1 MHIHLHKFR
10 GEVTNHVSMDSTD
23 ISFSSVLHMIS
34 RPVIRFEL
42 QIIEKKSDLAFE
54 DLDAKLFIKDALFQ
68 FAICD
73 LSNERQCFMANREK
87 WEKSNVGFN
96 VY

>member
-1 MHIHLHKFR
+1 
-10 GEVTNHVSMDSTD
+10 MDSTD

-54 DLDAKLFIKDALFQ
+54 DLDVKLFIKDGLFQ
-68 FAICD
+68 LAICD
-73 LSNERQCFMANREK
+73 LSNECQCFMANRKKRE
-87 WEKSNVGFN
+87 
-96 VY
+96 